1 VAETTAVVIRRGDA
15 REGARLKE
23 IAVASKGHWGYAPE
37 RVREWADR
45 GDFSPTVLEKLA
57 LFVADAD
64 GRAIAWAS
72 VEPRGETAWLAD
84 LWVEPKWIGKG
95 VGAQLFRR
103 AAEHARGTGARTME
117 WEAEPNALGFYEKMG
132 ATHRRDSTS
141 EWGRTLS
148 VMGVDLDG

>member
-1 VAETTAVVIRRGDA
+1 VAEEAVVVIRSGRAAEGD
-15 REGARLKE
+15 RLKE
-23 IAVASKGHWGYAPE
+23 IAIASKGHWGYEPE

-45 GDFSPTVLEKLA
+45 GDFGRETLERLA
-57 LFVADAD
+57 LFVAEAG

-84 LWVEPKWIGKG
+84 LWVEPAWIGKG
-95 VGAQLFRR
+95 VGTSLFRR
-103 AAEHARGTGARTME
+103 AAKHARESGAHVLE

-132 ATHRRDSTS
+132 ARRLRDSTS

-148 VMGVDLDG
+148 VLGVDLA